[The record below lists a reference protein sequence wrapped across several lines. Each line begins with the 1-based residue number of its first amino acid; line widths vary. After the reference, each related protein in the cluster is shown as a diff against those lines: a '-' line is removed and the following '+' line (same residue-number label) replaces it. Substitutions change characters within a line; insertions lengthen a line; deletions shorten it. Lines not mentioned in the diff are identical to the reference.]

1 MSAPN
6 EPQLI
11 SEHRGKVLWLTLNR
25 PEIHNAFGDK
35 LIADLTQALIDA
47 ETDDSVQVIVL
58 TGAGKTFSA
67 GADMNWMRGMA
78 QASEDENR
86 EDALRLARLLRTLN
100 FHPKPTI
107 ARVNGAAFGGGLGLI
122 ACCDIAISVADAV
135 FALTEIR
142 LGLLPAVIS
151 PYVIRRIGERHARR
165 FFLTAERFD
174 AARAMRLGLVRELAT
189 LEMLDALV
197 EQQIRW
203 LMEGGPQALTEAK
216 SLIFDVCEISAEKQE
231 EIDQR
236 TASLIARLR
245 VSPEGQEGLA
255 AFLEK
260 RKPRWNGEES
270 GDGDNDG

>member
-1 MSAPN
+1 MTASSDSH
-6 EPQLI
+6 LI
-11 SEHRGKVLWLTLNR
+11 SELRGNVLWLTLNR
-25 PEIHNAFGDK
+25 PEVHNAFGDE

-47 ETDDSVQVIVL
+47 ETDDRVQAIVL
-58 TGAGKTFSA
+58 TGAGPTFSA

-78 QASEDENR
+78 QASEEENR
-86 EDALRLARLLRTLN
+86 EDALRLAKLLRTLN

-135 FALTEIR
+135 FALTEVR

-189 LEMLDALV
+189 PDMLDSMID
-197 EQQIRW
+197 QQLRW
-203 LMEGGPQALTEAK
+203 LSQGGPQALSEAK
-216 SLIFDVCEISAEKQE
+216 SLIFKVCEISAEKQE
-231 EIDQR
+231 ELDQH

-245 VSPEGQEGLA
+245 VSLKDKKAWLP
-255 AFLEK
+255 F
-260 RKPRWNGEES
+260 
-270 GDGDNDG
+270 